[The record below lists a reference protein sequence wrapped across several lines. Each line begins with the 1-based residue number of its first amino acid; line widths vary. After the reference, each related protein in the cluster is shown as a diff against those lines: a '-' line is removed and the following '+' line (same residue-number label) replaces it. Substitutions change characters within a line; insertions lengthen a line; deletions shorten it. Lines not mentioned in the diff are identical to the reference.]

1 MAYTNQTPGDRLK
14 EITDKLEKGL
24 QDLFSSGQYADYLKT
39 MSKFYSYS
47 ASNTLLIYMQRPDAS
62 HLAGYEAW
70 KKNFNRHVKRGEHG
84 IKILAPCPYK
94 QHVERE
100 QAGPDGKPV
109 TVTEEVQRAA
119 FKPVTVFDVAQTEGE
134 PLPELGVNEL
144 TGDVE
149 HYPEFFEALKQV
161 APFPVGFEA
170 ITSGAKGYCN
180 YEEQR
185 IAINEGMAEVQNV
198 KTAIHEITHATLHNY
213 YAEKEKEVPPE
224 QRKDQR
230 TREVEAESVAFTVCQ
245 HYGIDTSDY
254 SFGYIAGWSSDKQA
268 KELKASLGTI
278 RNTAAGLI
286 ASIDETYQEI
296 VKAKEQEQ
304 EKAAPVAEAPEQDA
318 PELIEADTF
327 TIYQL
332 KSGDDLHYHRFE
344 PLERLQAAGLSVEA
358 GNYDQIYTAPLSEGN
373 TLEGIYTRF
382 NIDRPEDFT
391 GHSLSVSD
399 VVVLHQG
406 GKDRAFYVD
415 RFGFSEVPQFL
426 EQQRAAEK
434 ENPLAAAEMSSEQ
447 NYNMID
453 GMINNKPFMPDATM
467 NERANAL
474 IDLVERDGQRFGNG
488 ERRLIVEYA
497 EQVQDNEKL
506 FALINELAEQGFE
519 QKNHYV
525 NPAVVERV
533 DAEIAAAKVQRMI
546 GGPLDPTSQPIV
558 TIIWSESTGLRD
570 GQQMTL
576 AEADALFQ
584 QLDAAHT
591 EPGYDKTKF
600 RIDFT
605 FQGELDSYEGRQD
618 FGDGDG
624 GLIDH
629 IKAFHEYYAKNEQWK
644 NHVLNQDGPE
654 ALERD
659 TAYREMIL
667 TEFIPY
673 MQLHCNL
680 TQLEQAGAE
689 QLETLRALPEPDA
702 LDQSRI
708 AYYEAMQ
715 TYVDD
720 CRRELNTAANG
731 YHLPEMPKEQDSYTP
746 ELLAYQ
752 EQIREEV
759 RQEAAAAGMTVEEY
773 AANDYE
779 PRSSSQPVQE
789 QAEAPA
795 ADSVET
801 PSPAEEMPEGAYEQL
816 SFSQLVQEQAPAADV
831 AETPTPTEET
841 PEAPAAPATED
852 GKTTAPP
859 YYAINGTSA
868 RRAKEAISFSDYR
881 PGSATSEYRHMVDEA
896 VGIAERQK
904 KRVDPMYHDKIDRL
918 LDTYCRKLAANMNH
932 HNEIMARVPSVMI
945 AGPSNFPVRKKE
957 KQNAAMDSNMQEWRD
972 IQGLLDKIRS
982 TGMGGISADDPDAVS
997 KLQAKLANLQESQ
1010 ETMKAV
1016 NAYYRKHKTL
1026 DGCPDLPSETLEKLK
1041 ADMAQGWHLE
1051 DKPFASW
1058 ALSNNS
1064 AEIRR
1069 VKARI
1074 ESLTHK
1080 EQTPFVGWEFD
1091 GGKVEIN
1098 REENRLQVFFDG
1110 KPDPDTRAELKGGG
1124 FRWSPSAK
1132 AWQRQLTDN
1141 AFWAADSIKAI
1152 APLTGEKPTELQR
1165 KARREKPSI
1174 REQLDAAKSAP
1185 EQPHKKKAPAKDELE
1200 RS

>member
-1 MAYTNQTPGDRLK
+1 MAYQKQPPGDRLK
-14 EITDKLEKGL
+14 EITDQLEKGL
-24 QDLFSSGQYADYLKT
+24 QDLFSSEKYADYLKT
-39 MSKFYSYS
+39 MSKFYGYS

-62 HLAGYEAW
+62 RVAGYGDW
-70 KKNFNRHVKRGEHG
+70 QKNFHRHVKRGEHG
-84 IKILAPCPYK
+84 MKILAPCPYK
-94 QHVERE
+94 QQVERE
-100 QAGPDGKPV
+100 KTGPDGKTM
-109 TVTEEVQRAA
+109 TVTEEVTRAA
-119 FKPVTVFDVAQTEGE
+119 FKPVTVFDVSQTEGE
-134 PLPELGVNEL
+134 PLPTLGVNEL

-149 HYPEFFEALKQV
+149 HYPDFFEALKQI

-185 IAINEGMAEVQNV
+185 IAIHEGMGEVQNV

-230 TREVEAESVAFTVCQ
+230 TREVEAESVAYTVCQ

-278 RNTAAGLI
+278 RNTAAALI
-286 ASIDETYQEI
+286 TSIDEKYQEI
-296 VKAKEQEQ
+296 VKAKEQ
-304 EKAAPVAEAPEQDA
+304 AAPAAEAP
-318 PELIEADTF
+318 
-327 TIYQL
+327 
-332 KSGDDLHYHRFE
+332 
-344 PLERLQAAGLSVEA
+344 
-358 GNYDQIYTAPLSEGN
+358 
-373 TLEGIYTRF
+373 
-382 NIDRPEDFT
+382 
-391 GHSLSVSD
+391 
-399 VVVLHQG
+399 
-406 GKDRAFYVD
+406 
-415 RFGFSEVPQFL
+415 
-426 EQQRAAEK
+426 EK
-434 ENPLAAAEMSSEQ
+434 ENPLAAAEMSNEQ

-453 GMINNKPFMPDATM
+453 GLINNQPFMPDATM

-474 IDLVERDGQRFGNG
+474 IDLVEQDGQRFGNG

-497 EQVQDNEKL
+497 EQ
-506 FALINELAEQGFE
+506 GFE

-525 NPAVVERV
+525 NPAVVERT
-533 DAEIAAAKVQRMI
+533 DAEIAAAKARHMI
-546 GGPLDPTSQPIV
+546 GGPLDPSIQPIV
-558 TIIWSESTGLRD
+558 TIIWSESDKLRD

-576 AEADALFQ
+576 AEADTLFK
-584 QLDAAHT
+584 QLDAAHG
-591 EPGYDKTKF
+591 PGYDKTKF

-605 FQGELDSYEGRQD
+605 FEGELDSYEGRQD

-629 IKAFHEYYAKNEQWK
+629 IKAYQEYYAHDESWK
-644 NHVLNQDGPE
+644 NHVLHNDGPE
-654 ALERD
+654 AMEQD
-659 TAYREMIL
+659 TAHREMIL
-667 TEFIPY
+667 NEFIPY
-673 MQLHCNL
+673 LQLHCNL

-708 AYYEAMQ
+708 AYYETMQ

-752 EQIREEV
+752 EKVREEV

-773 AANDYE
+773 AANDFE

-789 QAEAPA
+789 PNDAPA
-795 ADSVET
+795 ADAVKSPAPTEET
-801 PSPAEEMPEGAYEQL
+801 PKGGFEQL
-816 SFSQLVQEQAPAADV
+816 SFSQLVQEQAEVPAAV
-831 AETPTPTEET
+831 EPPAPAEKA
-841 PEAPAAPATED
+841 PEVPAAPATGD
-852 GKTTAPP
+852 VKTTAAP
-859 YYAINGTSA
+859 YYAINETAA
-868 RRAKEAISFSDYR
+868 RRAKEAISYSDYR

-896 VGIAERQK
+896 VQVAERQK
-904 KRVDPMYHDKIDRL
+904 ARVDPMYHEKIDRL

-932 HNEIMARVPSVMI
+932 HNEIMGRVPSMMI
-945 AGPSNFPVRKKE
+945 AGPSNFPMRKKE
-957 KQNAAMDSNMQEWRD
+957 KQNAAMDSNMREWRD

-982 TGMGGISADDPDAVS
+982 TGKGGISADDPEAVT
-997 KLQAKLANLQESQ
+997 KLQAKLDNLIESQ
-1010 ETMKAV
+1010 EAMKAV

-1026 DGCPDLPSETLEKLK
+1026 DGCPHLSPKTLEKLK

-1058 ALSNNS
+1058 ALSNNN
-1064 AEIRR
+1064 AEIHR

-1074 ESLTHK
+1074 ESLTRK

-1091 GGKVEIN
+1091 SGKVEIN
-1098 REENRLQVFFDG
+1098 RAENRLQVFFEG
-1110 KPDPDTRAELKGGG
+1110 KPDADTRAELKDGG
-1124 FRWSPSAK
+1124 FRWAPSAK

-1141 AFWAADSIKAI
+1141 AFRAADTIKAI

-1185 EQPHKKKAPAKDELE
+1185 APKQEAKAAKKKEKEIEL
-1200 RS
+1200 

>member
-1 MAYTNQTPGDRLK
+1 MAYQNQTGDRLK

-39 MSKFYSYS
+39 MSKFYGYS

-62 HLAGYEAW
+62 RVAGYNDW
-70 KKNFNRHVKRGEHG
+70 KDNFKRHVKRGEHG

-94 QHVERE
+94 QQVERE
-100 QAGPDGKPV
+100 QTGPDGRAV
-109 TVTEEVQRAA
+109 TVTEEVTRAA
-119 FKPVTVFDVAQTEGE
+119 FKPVTVFDVSQTEGE
-134 PLPELGVNEL
+134 PLPSLGVNEL

-149 HYPEFFEALKQV
+149 HYPDFFEALKQV

-170 ITSGAKGYCN
+170 IASGAKGYCN
-180 YEEQR
+180 YAEQR

-230 TREVEAESVAFTVCQ
+230 TREVEAESVAYTVCQ
-245 HYGIDTSDY
+245 HYGIETSDY
-254 SFGYIAGWSSDKQA
+254 SFGYIAGWSSDKQT
-268 KELKASLGTI
+268 KELKASLATI
-278 RNTAAGLI
+278 RETAAGLI
-286 ASIDETYQEI
+286 DSIDGAYQEI
-296 VKAKEQEQ
+296 VKAKEQ
-304 EKAAPVAEAPEQDA
+304 V
-318 PELIEADTF
+318 
-327 TIYQL
+327 
-332 KSGDDLHYHRFE
+332 
-344 PLERLQAAGLSVEA
+344 
-358 GNYDQIYTAPLSEGN
+358 
-373 TLEGIYTRF
+373 
-382 NIDRPEDFT
+382 
-391 GHSLSVSD
+391 
-399 VVVLHQG
+399 
-406 GKDRAFYVD
+406 
-415 RFGFSEVPQFL
+415 
-426 EQQRAAEK
+426 QQRAAEK
-434 ENPLAAAEMSSEQ
+434 ENPLAAAEMSVEQ

-453 GMINNKPFMPDATM
+453 GIINNLPPDASMTD
-467 NERANAL
+467 RANAL
-474 IDLVERDGQRFGNG
+474 IDHAERDGQRLGNG

-497 EQVQDNEKL
+497 EQVRDVQKL
-506 FALINELAEQGFE
+506 AALVNELAEQGFE

-525 NPAVVERV
+525 NPADAERV
-533 DAEIAAAKVQRMI
+533 DAEITAAKVQRMI
-546 GGPLDPTSQPIV
+546 GGLLDPTIQPIV
-558 TIIWSESTGLRD
+558 TILWSESAGVQD

-584 QLDAAHT
+584 RLDAAHT
-591 EPGYDKTKF
+591 EPGYDKTSF

-629 IKAFHEYYAKNEQWK
+629 IKSYHEYYAKDEHWK
-644 NHVLNQDGPE
+644 NHVLHHDGPE
-654 ALERD
+654 ALEQD
-659 TAYREMIL
+659 TAHREML
-667 TEFIPY
+667 LNEFIPY
-673 MQLHCNL
+673 LRLHCNL
-680 TQLEQAGAE
+680 SEMERAATDALAVTAKIEEPDGLDRTNAAYYGAVQAYVTECRGQLNTGAY
-689 QLETLRALPEPDA
+689 QLPEA
-702 LDQSRI
+702 
-708 AYYEAMQ
+708 
-715 TYVDD
+715 
-720 CRRELNTAANG
+720 
-731 YHLPEMPKEQDSYTP
+731 PKKEDFIDP
-746 ELLAYQ
+746 ELRAYQ
-752 EQIREEV
+752 EQVREEV
-759 RQEAAAAGMTVEEY
+759 KQEAAAAGMTVEEY
-773 AANDYE
+773 AANGYE
-779 PRSSSQPVQE
+779 PFSSSQPVQE

-795 ADSVET
+795 KDAVE
-801 PSPAEEMPEGAYEQL
+801 PPAPTEAAPEQL
-816 SFSQLVQEQAPAADV
+816 SFSQLVQEQTKAPTAEEPAPAENHPDV
-831 AETPTPTEET
+831 SGAPT
-841 PEAPAAPATED
+841 AGDA
-852 GKTTAPP
+852 KTTAPT
-859 YYAINGTSA
+859 YYAINETSA

-881 PGSATSEYRHMVDEA
+881 PGSATSEYRQMVDEA
-896 VGIAERQK
+896 VKIAERQK
-904 KRVDPMYHDKIDRL
+904 KRVDPMHHEKIDRL

-1026 DGCPDLPSETLEKLK
+1026 DGCPDLPPQTLEKLK

-1058 ALSNNS
+1058 ALSNNN
-1064 AEIRR
+1064 AEIHR

-1074 ESLTHK
+1074 ESLTRK
-1080 EQTPFVGWEFD
+1080 EQTPFAGWEFD

-1098 REENRLQVFFDG
+1098 REENRLQVFFEG
-1110 KPDPDTRAELKGGG
+1110 KPDADTRAELKDGG
-1124 FRWSPSAK
+1124 FRWAPSAG

-1141 AFWAADSIKAI
+1141 AFRAADTIKAI
-1152 APLTGEKPTELQR
+1152 APVTGEKPTELQR

-1174 REQLDAAKSAP
+1174 REQLDAAKSVP
-1185 EQPHKKKAPAKDELE
+1185 EQPHKKKAPSKDGPE